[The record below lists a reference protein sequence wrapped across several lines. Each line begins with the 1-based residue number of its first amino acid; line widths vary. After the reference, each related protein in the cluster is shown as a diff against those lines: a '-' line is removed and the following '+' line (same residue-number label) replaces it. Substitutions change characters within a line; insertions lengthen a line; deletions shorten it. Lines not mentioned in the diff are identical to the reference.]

1 MAEVIVVDTPEA
13 AGEMVAAHIVAQ
25 VRAGGGAVP
34 GAGAGAGLGGRA
46 GRGFTLGVATG
57 STPLPVYQAL
67 RNFADAGQDFS
78 TMSAFAL
85 DEYVGLPEG
94 HPESYRAVVD
104 REVTVPLGLAPE
116 RVHVPDG
123 SLAGIET
130 AGERY
135 EAALEASGGV
145 DLQLLG
151 IGATGHLG
159 FNEPGS
165 SFGSL
170 TRVKT
175 LTERTR
181 IDNARFFSSLD
192 EVPIHCVTQGLGT
205 ILRARHLVLLAFGP
219 AKAEALAAAV
229 EGPVSASMPGSA
241 IQLHPRV
248 TVVVDAAAASR
259 LAFGDYYR
267 WAQDHKPDWQGM

>member
-1 MAEVIVVDTPEA
+1 MAEVIVLETPAEA
-13 AGEMVAAHIVAQ
+13 GAFVAAHIAAQ
-25 VRAGGGAVP
+25 VRREP
-34 GAGAGAGLGGRA
+34 T
-46 GRGFTLGVATG
+46 FTLGVATG
-57 STPLPVYQAL
+57 STPLPVYEGL
-67 RNFADAGQDFS
+67 RAERDTGTDF
-78 TMSAFAL
+78 TRMSAFAL
-85 DEYVGLPEG
+85 DEYVGLPAG

-104 REVTVPLGLAPE
+104 REVTGPLGLDPA
-116 RVHVPDG
+116 RVRVPDG
-123 SLAGIET
+123 SAEGIET

-135 EAALEASGGV
+135 EAAIEAHGGV

-151 IGATGHLG
+151 IGRTGHLG

-181 IDNARFFSSLD
+181 LDNARFFDSLD

-205 ILRARHLVLLAFGP
+205 ILRARHLVLLAFGEG
-219 AKAEALAAAV
+219 KAEALAAAV

-241 IQLHPRV
+241 IQLHQRV
-248 TVVVDAAAASR
+248 TVVVDEAAASQLR
-259 LAFGDYYR
+259 FAGYYL
-267 WAQDHKPDWQGM
+267 WAQDHKPEWQGI